1 MTLNEYQTQALS
13 FRLPSA
19 NPLYALLNLASE
31 VGELHGH
38 IAKGIR
44 DNPNEDY
51 VPNVSLEEIAT
62 VNINKLSKR
71 KEDNTMKE
79 LGDILWCLSAVSADF
94 GFSLEE
100 IATVNINKL
109 SKRKEDNTIQGSG
122 DDR

>member
-51 VPNVSLEEIAT
+51 VPNV
-62 VNINKLSKR
+62 R
-71 KEDNTMKE
+71 KE
-79 LGDILWCLSAVSADF
+79 LGDILWCLSAVSADL

-100 IATVNINKL
+100 IATVNIKKL

>member
-13 FRLPSA
+13 FQLPTA

-38 IAKGIR
+38 IVPNVRKELGDILWCLSAKGIR

-51 VPNVSLEEIAT
+51 
-62 VNINKLSKR
+62 
-71 KEDNTMKE
+71 
-79 LGDILWCLSAVSADF
+79 AVSADF

-100 IATVNINKL
+100 IATVNIKKL

>member
-51 VPNVSLEEIAT
+51 VPNV
-62 VNINKLSKR
+62 R
-71 KEDNTMKE
+71 KE

-94 GFSLEE
+94 RFSLEE
-100 IATVNINKL
+100 ISTVNIL
-109 SKRKEDNTIQGSG
+109 EFLDLIEMDFSELVEILEEQCEEHYTRLH
-122 DDR
+122 RACL